1 MQLDIPNNMIF
12 PLETIPFLQD
22 SEWYF
27 PLSSGYEAVES
38 STGFRQ
44 YTLLDAE
51 EKIKNPDLYALESEI
66 NRRAGQSVE
75 NLPIAARWDI
85 VADKDLE
92 TLIKGQLYTAHQATQ
107 KLRRIPL
114 KVRIEVLREF
124 GDRLRAQQAKWRM
137 LTVQESYAYNAFL
150 VSFDAILEI
159 FQPSYFDFIEG
170 IFQPVQKS
178 GCTARL
184 EHAPYGVIGVISPQN
199 SSFPMLTQVL
209 HGAFLAGNAL
219 LIKPPHR
226 LALVALALVDEFNG
240 VLKDCGMP
248 NHLINTVVHPNTR
261 KILAHWLGQKQ
272 RNARI
277 DNLIFIGNS
286 KRRDEI
292 VQTCQQAGIYNPI
305 IELEGVD
312 AAYVHEDLTDE
323 RLRITARLIAHA
335 KNAGSG
341 QFCVSLKR
349 LYVHPKVYE
358 SFMACL
364 RTEFQKYRPGSLKLD
379 NPYILGP
386 SALPHKLLSIVAAF
400 EQAGATVT
408 VGGRRLNYDNEPDP
422 EGMYIEPTL
431 FEGVSPNCDLLQAEI
446 FANVL
451 PVVKT
456 SGSVEDAIAHIN
468 DCDFGLR
475 ASIFAQDSAVIEK
488 MRHSLRVGTVVIN
501 GSPLDFSI
509 QIAGGRGSSTLDQHA
524 RIWPIDLSVRQVITE
539 GRGIRNLDDI
549 LGTSDRLSSPLEGR
563 KVNAPD
569 RI

>member
-1 MQLDIPNNMIF
+1 MTSL
-12 PLETIPFLQD
+12 LETIPFLQK

-27 PLSSGYEAVES
+27 PLSSGYEVIEPSA
-38 STGFRQ
+38 GFKQ
-44 YTLLDAE
+44 YILLDAE
-51 EKIKNPDLYALESEI
+51 EKVKNPDLYALESEI
-66 NRRAGQSVE
+66 NRRAGRSLE
-75 NLPIAARWDI
+75 GLPIAARWDI
-85 VADKDLE
+85 VADEDLGA
-92 TLIKGQLYTAHQATQ
+92 LIERQLHAAQHATQ
-107 KLRRIPL
+107 ELRRIPL
-114 KVRIEVLREF
+114 KVRIEVLQEF
-124 GDRLRAQQAKWRM
+124 GDRLRAQSAKWRM

-170 IFQPVQKS
+170 ILQPITKS
-178 GCTARL
+178 GSTARL
-184 EHAPYGVIGVISPQN
+184 EHSPHGVVGVISPQN
-199 SSFPMLTQVL
+199 SSFPMLTQVI

-226 LALVALALVDEFNG
+226 LALVALALVDEFNR

-248 NHLINTVVHPNTR
+248 DRLVNTVVHPNTQ
-261 KILAHWLGQKQ
+261 KILGHWLGQKS
-272 RNARI
+272 RNTRI

-312 AAYVHEDLTDE
+312 AAYVHADLTDE
-323 RLRITARLIAHA
+323 LLQKTARSIAHA
-335 KNAGSG
+335 KNAGPG

-349 LYVHPKVYE
+349 LYIHPAVYE
-358 SFMACL
+358 SFMTYL
-364 RTEFQKYRPGSLKLD
+364 RAEFQKYHPGSLRLD
-379 NPYILGP
+379 NPYVLGP
-386 SALPHKLLSIVAAF
+386 SSLPHKLPGIVAAF
-400 EQAGATVT
+400 ERAGATVT
-408 VGGRRLNYDNEPDP
+408 VGGRRLNYYNQPDP

-431 FEGVSPNCDLLQAEI
+431 FENVSPDCDLLQAEI

-451 PVVKT
+451 PAIKT

-475 ASIFAQDSAVIEK
+475 ASIFARDSAVIDN

-524 RIWPIDLSVRQVITE
+524 RIWPIDLSVRQVVTE

-549 LGTSDRLSSPLEGR
+549 LGTGDRRSSSLEGR
-563 KVNAPD
+563 KVLAAD
-569 RI
+569 RV